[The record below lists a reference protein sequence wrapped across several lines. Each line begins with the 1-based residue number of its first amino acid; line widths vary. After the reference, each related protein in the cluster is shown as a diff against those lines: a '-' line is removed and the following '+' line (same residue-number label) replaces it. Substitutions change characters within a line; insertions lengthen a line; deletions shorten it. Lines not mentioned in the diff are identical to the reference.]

1 MATKMAVP
9 LAPTAETENCL
20 QCRLC
25 HKYHPLRM
33 CGAFRAMKPPQRLVV
48 ARAQGYCINCL
59 ALTHTTGECDSSSS
73 CKRCHKAH
81 HTLMHQ
87 DAAVKRKPT
96 ANAAHQVVARKNS
109 AAPSRA
115 NPASRYLGSPPVIK
129 QRNNVRLQSK
139 KKRSHATQRKAV
151 ATPVPTPAGRPRER
165 SEPSH
170 ALLRAYKRP
179 PSATALP
186 EAQSATRSGPYKR
199 SRMRWAT
206 HPCRAGSMFKRLLKQ
221 RFKN

>member
-48 ARAQGYCINCL
+48 ARAQGYCMNCL
-59 ALTHTTGECDSSSS
+59 ALTHTTGECDSPSS

-87 DAAVKRKPT
+87 DAAVKCKPAT
-96 ANAAHQVVARKNS
+96 RAAHQVVASKKS
-109 AAPSRA
+109 AAPPRV
-115 NPASRYLGSPPVIK
+115 NPASRYTGLQPVIK
-129 QRNNVRLQSK
+129 RAKQRAPTT
-139 KKRSHATQRKAV
+139 KKRRSQPKHRRAA
-151 ATPVPTPAGRPRER
+151 ATPVPAPAGRPRETKMR
-165 SEPSH
+165 TITRTATGLQMPAFCNRAARGAIGDAIR
-170 ALLRAYKRP
+170 ALQTLQD
-179 PSATALP
+179 ALGN
-186 EAQSATRSGPYKR
+186 ASLQSGEYV
-199 SRMRWAT
+199 
-206 HPCRAGSMFKRLLKQ
+206 
-221 RFKN
+221 

>member
-1 MATKMAVP
+1 MAAKMAVP
-9 LAPTAETENCL
+9 LAHTAETENCL

-33 CGAFRAMKPPQRLVV
+33 CGAFRAMKPPQRLAV
-48 ARAQGYCINCL
+48 AKAQGYCINCL

-81 HTLMHQ
+81 HTLVHQ

-115 NPASRYLGSPPVIK
+115 NPASRYPGSPPVI
-129 QRNNVRLQSK
+129 
-139 KKRSHATQRKAV
+139 
-151 ATPVPTPAGRPRER
+151 
-165 SEPSH
+165 
-170 ALLRAYKRP
+170 
-179 PSATALP
+179 
-186 EAQSATRSGPYKR
+186 
-199 SRMRWAT
+199 
-206 HPCRAGSMFKRLLKQ
+206 
-221 RFKN
+221 